1 MSFNGYRTYETWAFM
16 LYFEDYI
23 YETLKEQKEYENQE
37 IDYETVYN
45 MVESILDETRDSV
58 DNVEGNPF
66 LSDLINAAFSEIDKH
81 EITETILEQLKE
93 ETSNS

>member
-1 MSFNGYRTYETWAFM
+1 MAFNGYRNYETWAFM

-45 MVESILDETRDSV
+45 LVESILDEMRDSI
-58 DNVEGNPF
+58 DNVEYGNPF
-66 LSDLINAAFSEIDKH
+66 VSDLINAAFSEIDKK
-81 EITETILEQLKE
+81 EIAETILEQLKE
-93 ETSNS
+93 E